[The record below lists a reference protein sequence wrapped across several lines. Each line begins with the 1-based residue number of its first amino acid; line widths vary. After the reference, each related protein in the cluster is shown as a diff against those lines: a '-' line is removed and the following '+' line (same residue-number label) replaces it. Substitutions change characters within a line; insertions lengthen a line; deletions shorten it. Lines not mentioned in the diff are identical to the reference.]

1 MPRIEGSVKRM
12 PAMAASAAPTTNVTG
27 LGELVVGDVYVA
39 TSTGVAYIV
48 TATNKTSTI
57 AFAVIGG
64 QV

>member
-1 MPRIEGSVKRM
+1 MPRIEGSVTRF
-12 PAMAASAAPTTNVTG
+12 PSLSGSAAPTTNVTG
-27 LGELVVGDVYVA
+27 LGVLNVGDTYVA

-57 AFAVIGG
+57 AFAVIGA

>member
-1 MPRIEGSVKRM
+1 
-12 PAMAASAAPTTNVTG
+12 
-27 LGELVVGDVYVA
+27 VVGDVYVA